1 MHASHVMSPAPFDAS
16 AGAHW
21 AADAR
26 RRTRRASMVA
36 WILALVLVIGFAG
49 VLSSAAGALP
59 ALPRVAERADLATA
73 GGAADA
79 VRPTASDE
87 RAQARQAASTA
98 AGDDAAIH
106 LNGAGRS
113 SATAEAS
120 FVGVAATGGVALVLF
135 AAAGA
140 LLLLLGLFLLART
153 RRTCDDCAR
162 TVGRDE
168 PSMDLT
174 LLGFGELRVC
184 GDCAGFYSAVSHAES
199 AFVGY

>member
-1 MHASHVMSPAPFDAS
+1 MHAAHVMSPAPFDAS
-16 AGAHW
+16 AGARW
-21 AADAR
+21 AAADAR
-26 RRTRRASMVA
+26 RRTRRASIVA
-36 WILALVLVIGFAG
+36 WILALVLSIGFAG
-49 VLSSAAGALP
+49 VLSATGALP

-79 VRPTASDE
+79 VRPTGSDE

-98 AGDDAAIH
+98 TGDGAATH
-106 LNGAGRS
+106 LDGAGRS

-120 FVGVAATGGVALVLF
+120 FVGVAATGGAALVSF
-135 AAAGA
+135 GAAGA

-162 TVGRDE
+162 TIGRDE
-168 PSMDLT
+168 PSMDLA

-184 GDCAGFYSAVSHAES
+184 GGCAGFYRAVPHAES
-199 AFVGY
+199 AIVGY